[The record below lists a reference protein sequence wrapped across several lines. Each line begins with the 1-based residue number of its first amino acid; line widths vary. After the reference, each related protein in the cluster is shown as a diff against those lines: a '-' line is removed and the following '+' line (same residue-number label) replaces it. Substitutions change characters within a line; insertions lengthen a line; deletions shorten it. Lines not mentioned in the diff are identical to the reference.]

1 MNKQR
6 RQELYDVVD
15 FLDDAID
22 RLEDIA
28 GEEEEAYDSLP
39 AGLQYSKTGDSMQT
53 AIDRINGFVKDI
65 GVVKTNII
73 NMIKNRR

>member
-6 RQELYDVVD
+6 RQELYDVVG

-28 GEEEEAYDSLP
+28 GEEEDAFDLLP
-39 AGLQYSKTGDSMQT
+39 SGLQYSKTGDSMQT

>member
-22 RLEDIA
+22 RLEEIA

>member
-28 GEEEEAYDSLP
+28 GEEEEAYNSLP

-65 GVVKTNII
+65 GVVKDKISS
-73 NMIKNRR
+73 MAKGKE